1 MSPSIEQ
8 TNKTFLF
15 YIKQKF
21 QCLKSSD
28 LTVMLLVDEIH
39 LKRYFDYKG
48 GTIVG
53 SSRNNVC
60 NAAKSA
66 FAFMISSVFSK
77 YKDVF
82 HLLPTCKISAN
93 DLNAMLKKIIIGS
106 EDIGFKVI
114 AVITDSNAIN
124 QKAMSYFFTP
134 QKLSIVYPHPCNH
147 TRPLFFLFDT
157 VHTLQKLQT
166 LA

>member
-8 TNKTFLF
+8 TDKTFLF
-15 YIKQKF
+15 YTKQKF

-53 SSRNNVC
+53 STHNNVC
-60 NAAKSA
+60 NAANSA

-77 YKDVF
+77 YKDVV

-93 DLNAMLKKIIIGS
+93 DLNAMLKKIIIGL

-114 AVITDSNAIN
+114 AVITDNNAIN
-124 QKAMSYFFTP
+124 RKAMSYFVTP

-147 TRPLFFLFDT
+147 TRPFFFFLIQYI
-157 VHTLQKLQT
+157 HCENCKL
-166 LA
+166 